1 MYKKFIIAKIAVII
15 AVVCCVVALGVC
27 IVNRAKS
34 ADPGKTYEVAE
45 GKVVDMKQLAELC
58 TVEIY
63 SEVPVL
69 DTINHKVLFGVQKQR
84 GSVSF
89 DLEKLQVDA
98 QGDTVFVTLSPE
110 IIRLEEATDS
120 NSWEVI
126 DTKSLKLMRSGR
138 LTAEEDNM
146 VKSHI
151 KSKSVRELYKN
162 GTVKRARKEACA
174 NLRALYS
181 RIYKKPVVVTD
192 PTPNGTLK

>member
-15 AVVCCVVALGVC
+15 AVVCCVVALGVY
-27 IVNRAKS
+27 IVNRVKS
-34 ADPGKTYEVAE
+34 ANPDKTYEVAE
-45 GKVVDMKQLAELC
+45 GKVADVKQLAELC

-69 DTINHKVLFGVQKQR
+69 DTINDKVLFGVQKQR

-162 GTVKRARKEACA
+162 GTVKRARTEACA

>member
-15 AVVCCVVALGVC
+15 AVVCCVVALGVY

-34 ADPGKTYEVAE
+34 ANPGKTYEVAE
-45 GKVVDMKQLAELC
+45 GKVADVKQLAELC

-69 DTINHKVLFGVQKQR
+69 DTINDKVLFGVQKQR

-162 GTVKRARKEACA
+162 GTVKRARTEACE

-181 RIYKKPVVVTD
+181 SIYKKPVVVTD

>member
-15 AVVCCVVALGVC
+15 AVVCCVVALGVY

-34 ADPGKTYEVAE
+34 ANPGKTYEVAE
-45 GKVVDMKQLAELC
+45 GKVADVKQLAELC

-69 DTINHKVLFGVQKQR
+69 DTINDKVLFGVQKQR

-162 GTVKRARKEACA
+162 GTVKRARTEACE